1 MIKAVIFDMDGLL
14 LDSEPFWQEAE
25 IEVFGRLGIAL
36 TREQCMEFM
45 GVPINEVVA
54 HRFREQPWK
63 TKTVRE
69 VQNEIVERVEGLI
82 LDRGSPL
89 PGVQEAIEFVRSKG
103 IPCALASSSSMRL
116 ISIVLQTLDLQSVF
130 TVIHSAEFEAF
141 GKPHPGVFLT
151 TAATLGVEPSA
162 CLVLEDSFNGVLAA
176 KAARMSVIAVPPKE
190 YANDPRFVIADGV
203 IGSLA
208 EFGEGVWERV
218 CGFRH

>member
-1 MIKAVIFDMDGLL
+1 MINAVIFDMDGLL

-36 TREQCMEFM
+36 TREHCMEFM
-45 GVPINEVVA
+45 GVRIGEVVA
-54 HRFREQPWK
+54 HRFRENPWA
-63 TKTVRE
+63 TKTPQE
-69 VQNEIVERVEGLI
+69 VQDEIVEQVEQLV
-82 LDRGSPL
+82 LDRGTPL
-89 PGVQEAIEFVRSKG
+89 PGVHEAIAFVRSKG

-116 ISIVLQTLDLQSVF
+116 ISAVLQRLDLQSEFNV
-130 TVIHSAEFEAF
+130 VHSAEFEAF

-151 TAATLGVEPSA
+151 TAATLGIEPSA

-190 YANDPRFVIADGV
+190 YAADPRFVIADAV

-208 EFGEGVWERV
+208 EFGEDVWGRM
-218 CGFRH
+218 CGIRH